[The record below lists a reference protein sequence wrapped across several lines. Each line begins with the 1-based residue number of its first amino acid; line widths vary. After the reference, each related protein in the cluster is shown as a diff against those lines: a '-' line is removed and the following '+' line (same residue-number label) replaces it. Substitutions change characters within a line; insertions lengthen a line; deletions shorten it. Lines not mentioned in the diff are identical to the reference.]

1 MRILRVFSEPP
12 LPWLFALAGVA
23 TAASAILPKVLQIP
37 ELCGAPV
44 ARFAVADLPLAL
56 GPEWSVTWLVAGWL
70 VMVVAMMAPLL
81 GQPLGHVWRS
91 SLPGRRPWALL
102 LFAIGYLL
110 AWSAAGVVLVPA
122 AAMLKLSLP
131 EGAAAAVGQS
141 IALLWSASPGCQRA
155 RNRCHRTYSLAACG
169 RRADR
174 DCLVY
179 GTRWGLPCAAACW
192 PWMLATMCVDQAHA
206 AAMVIVA
213 IVLFLERMAPPSVPV
228 WQLPP
233 AVQALRALLPP
244 QKVLGS
250 THPPKA
256 AADVG

>member
-1 MRILRVFSEPP
+1 MRILRLLSAPP
-12 LPWLFALAGVA
+12 LPWLFAVAGVA
-23 TAASAILPKVLQIP
+23 TAASAALPRVLQVP
-37 ELCGAPV
+37 EVCGALG
-44 ARFAVADLPLAL
+44 RFAVADLPPAMGPKWSPVWLA
-56 GPEWSVTWLVAGWL
+56 AGWL
-70 VMVVAMMAPLL
+70 VMVVGMMAPLL

-122 AAMLKLSLP
+122 AVALRLSLP
-131 EGAAAAVGQS
+131 EGVAAAIGVS
-141 IALLWSASPGCQRA
+141 SALLWSASPACQRA
-155 RNRCHRTYSLAACG
+155 RNRCHRAHPVGACG
-169 RRADR
+169 RAADR
-174 DCLVY
+174 DCVLY
-179 GTRWGLPCAAACW
+179 GSRWGLPCAAACW

-233 AVQALRALLPP
+233 TVQVLRALLPP
-244 QKVLGS
+244 QKVLGRS
-250 THPPKA
+250 
-256 AADVG
+256 